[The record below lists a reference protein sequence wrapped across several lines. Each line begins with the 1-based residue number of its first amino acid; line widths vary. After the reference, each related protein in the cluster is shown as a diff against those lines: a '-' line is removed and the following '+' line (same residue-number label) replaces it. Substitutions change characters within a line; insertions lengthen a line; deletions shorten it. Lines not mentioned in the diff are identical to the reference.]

1 MLQIS
6 SFSPSCGLRIL
17 NPFRKPNPKPSH
29 IARRHFEPRQEGRD
43 VGEVGGVFRQ
53 ADPIFLG
60 GGEACVVPGTFRPDP
75 SGIGRRE
82 GVVIGECASARD
94 FVNRGEVVEKSVGPG
109 DAGDCEHGAFHG
121 GYRKAHRGAEGGKA
135 RRDAEGLPIVRRVAV
150 PGNDDCVGRPCSG
163 LQVPE
168 APGRQQMVAP
178 QRRRRIDD
186 QQPHRGPEPPVLER
200 IIEDNPGDVGMAGV
214 DLV

>member
-1 MLQIS
+1 M
-6 SFSPSCGLRIL
+6 IL
-17 NPFRKPNPKPSH
+17 NPFRKPNPKPPH
-29 IARRHFEPRQEGRD
+29 IARLHFEARQEGRD
-43 VGEVGGVFRQ
+43 VGEEGGVFRQ

-60 GGEACVVPGTFRPDP
+60 GGEAGVVPCTFRPDP
-75 SGIGRRE
+75 SGVGRRE
-82 GVVIGECASARD
+82 GVVIGECAGARD

-109 DAGDCEHGAFHG
+109 DAGNCEHRAFRG
-121 GYRKAHRGAEGGKA
+121 WGRQTHRGAEGGKA
-135 RRDAEGLPIVRRVAV
+135 RRDAEGLPIVWRVAV
-150 PGNDDCVGRPCSG
+150 PRNDDRIGRPRSG

-178 QRRRRIDD
+178 QRRRGIDD

-200 IIEDNPGDVGMAGV
+200 IIEDNPGDVGMAGM